1 MRRIFFGMLVIFTG
15 CSAALPVVTE
25 DDVRRVRTR
34 MPTAT
39 LHTLDAGRQR
49 YIDRCG
55 GCHSLHMP
63 SEFTEEEW
71 RKSLEEMQ
79 SRSRTSD
86 EEKELILLYIAAARR
101 P

>member
-1 MRRIFFGMLVIFTG
+1 MRRIFVGILVIFIG
-15 CSAALPVVTE
+15 CSATLPVVTE

-34 MPTAT
+34 LPAAT
-39 LHTLDAGRQR
+39 LYTLEAGRQK

-55 GCHSLHMP
+55 GCHSLHIP
-63 SEFTEEEW
+63 SEFTEEQW
-71 RKSLEEMQ
+71 RNTLDEMQ

-86 EEKELILLYIAAARR
+86 EEKELILLYVAAARR